1 MMKILRA
8 VAFATAA
15 SAATVHA
22 APEPAAIATWHMAD
36 VHDVTQAWYFTGEA
50 LSGPS
55 RDGAP
60 WAEGQPSLRPAAN
73 TTLAPAPPVVPAVP
87 SPPVPARVEV
97 PSTLPE
103 PDMASMLL
111 VGLALIFLRINR
123 KEDVF
128 G

>member
-60 WAEGQPSLRPAAN
+60 WAEGQPALRSAVN
-73 TTLAPAPPVVPAVP
+73 TALVAAPPVAPAV
-87 SPPVPARVEV
+87 PVPARVEV
-97 PSTLPE
+97 PPSLPE

-111 VGLALIFLRINR
+111 VGLALIFLRISR

>member
-22 APEPAAIATWHMAD
+22 APESAASATWQMAD

-50 LSGPS
+50 LSGYH

-60 WAEGQPSLRPAAN
+60 WAQGQPSLRLSADTA
-73 TTLAPAPPVVPAVP
+73 LAPAPPAMPVV
-87 SPPVPARVEV
+87 PVPARIEV
-97 PSTLPE
+97 PPTIPE

-111 VGLALIFLRINR
+111 VGLALIFLQVSR
-123 KEDVF
+123 KEDLF